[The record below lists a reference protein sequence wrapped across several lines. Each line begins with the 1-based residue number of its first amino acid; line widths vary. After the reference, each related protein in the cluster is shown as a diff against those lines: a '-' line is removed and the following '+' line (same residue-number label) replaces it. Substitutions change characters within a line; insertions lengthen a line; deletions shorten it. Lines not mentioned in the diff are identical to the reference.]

1 VTDDLVENGFKT
13 LCNAYKRKLHM
24 QIYPVVTKVLLNE
37 KNAEVEEDQKGQ
49 LVTNT
54 PSDIFKIFND
64 AFELILAKKI
74 KEL

>member
-1 VTDDLVENGFKT
+1 
-13 LCNAYKRKLHM
+13 M